1 MGNNGIL
8 VWGVIVMFG
17 NLISQDFEVKILI
30 FIIGCFVSIMII
42 NAVLRKV
49 LNVERRKLFSYNFVN
64 DLHKKGEWIIRISFV
79 LIFTTISIYGVYNPF
94 TPYFIYA
101 AIAFGILL
109 SGFRAI
115 IEKKYAE
122 NPRDYL
128 YTLSELGF
136 AFIIIFVMMFIV
148 FPEYM
153 TLIF

>member
-1 MGNNGIL
+1 
-8 VWGVIVMFG
+8 MFG
-17 NLISQDFEVKILI
+17 NSFSQDFEVKIII
-30 FIIGCFVSIMII
+30 FILGCFVSIMIS

-49 LNVERRKLFSYNFVN
+49 LNVKKRKFFSYNFVN

-79 LIFTTISIYGVYNPF
+79 LIFTAISIYGVYNPF

-101 AIAFGILL
+101 AIAFGIIL

-122 NPRDYL
+122 NSRDYL

-153 TLIF
+153 ALLF

>member
-1 MGNNGIL
+1 
-8 VWGVIVMFG
+8 MFG
-17 NLISQDFEVKILI
+17 NSFSQDFEVKIII
-30 FIIGCFVSIMII
+30 FIIGCFVSIMTS

-49 LNVERRKLFSYNFVN
+49 LNVKKRKFFSYNFVN
-64 DLHKKGEWIIRISFV
+64 DLHKKGEWIIRISFFV
-79 LIFTTISIYGVYNPF
+79 IFIAINIYVINNSF

-101 AIAFGILL
+101 FIAFGIIL

-136 AFIIIFVMMFIV
+136 AFIIIFVMMLLV

>member
-1 MGNNGIL
+1 
-8 VWGVIVMFG
+8 MFG
-17 NLISQDFEVKILI
+17 NSFSQDFEVKIII
-30 FIIGCFVSIMII
+30 FILGCFVSIMIS

-49 LNVERRKLFSYNFVN
+49 LNVEKRKFFSYNFVN

-79 LIFTTISIYGVYNPF
+79 LIFTAIAIYGVYNPF

-101 AIAFGILL
+101 AIAFGIIL

-122 NPRDYL
+122 NSRDYL

-153 TLIF
+153 ALLF

>member
-1 MGNNGIL
+1 
-8 VWGVIVMFG
+8 MFG
-17 NLISQDFEVKILI
+17 NSISQDFEVKIII
-30 FIIGCFVSIMII
+30 FLIGCFVSIMIS

-49 LNVERRKLFSYNFVN
+49 LNVEKRKFFSYNFVN

-79 LIFTTISIYGVYNPF
+79 LIFVAIGTFEVYNSF

-101 AIAFGILL
+101 LIAFGIIL

-128 YTLSELGF
+128 YTLSETGF
-136 AFIIIFVMMFIV
+136 AFIIIFVMIILV
-148 FPEYM
+148 LPEYM
-153 TLIF
+153 ALLI